1 MRSCGLQSGCV
12 SRRRRRRTA
21 QAATDHSSS
30 STTLNLVFAGAVWLI
45 SGSLLFFCSC
55 VVAAECKAGAAAAAT
70 VRPDLAL
77 ETGFYQTS
85 CPELQDIVSYVV
97 ASHVRKDPT
106 SGAPLVRLFFHDC
119 AVNVSKQISLSRRPL
134 NIQILFCSCHSQY
147 SLISD
152 QLGSLS
158 IRLL

>member
-1 MRSCGLQSGCV
+1 MAVAALRSCGLQSGCV

-45 SGSLLFFCSC
+45 TGSLLFCCSC
-55 VVAAECKAGAAAAAT
+55 VVAAESKAAAAAAAAT
-70 VRPDLAL
+70 VRREIAL

-85 CPELQDIVSYVV
+85 CPELQDIVSSVV

-119 AVNVSKQISLSRRPL
+119 AVNVSQQISLSRRPL
-134 NIQILFCSCHSQY
+134 NIQILFCSSCHS
-147 SLISD
+147 
-152 QLGSLS
+152 
-158 IRLL
+158 

>member
-1 MRSCGLQSGCV
+1 LRSCGLQSGCV
-12 SRRRRRRTA
+12 SRRRRRMRTA

-45 SGSLLFFCSC
+45 TGSLLFCCSC
-55 VVAAECKAGAAAAAT
+55 VVAAESKAAAAAAAT

-85 CPELQDIVSYVV
+85 CPELQDIVSSVV

-119 AVNVSKQISLSRRPL
+119 AVNVSEQIPLSRRPL
-134 NIQILFCSCHSQY
+134 NIQILFCSCHS
-147 SLISD
+147 
-152 QLGSLS
+152 
-158 IRLL
+158 